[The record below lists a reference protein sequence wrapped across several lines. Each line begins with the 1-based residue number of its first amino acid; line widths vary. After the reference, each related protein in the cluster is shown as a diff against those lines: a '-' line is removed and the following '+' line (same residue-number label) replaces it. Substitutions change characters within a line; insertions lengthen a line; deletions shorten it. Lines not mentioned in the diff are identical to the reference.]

1 MPVLESTINIDLHLV
16 GETEADPVRE
26 AVRRDGRVR
35 PSLAETLEQSIEHTT
50 TQVFEKHEVTS
61 CDLSLSLDLVKG
73 RVPGVPRERI
83 QASLDA
89 EGEPPELASVDEAV
103 GPPERAQIAAA
114 VEEAVLG
121 HLDQYGVEDDVS
133 VTISVTPVQFR

>member
-16 GETEADPVRE
+16 GETEADPVRG

-35 PSLAETLEQSIEHTT
+35 PSLAERLEQSIEHTT
-50 TQVFEKHEVTS
+50 TQVFEKHEIT
-61 CDLSLSLDLVKG
+61 CDLSLNLELVKG

-103 GPPERAQIAAA
+103 GPPERAQIATA
-114 VEEAVLG
+114 VEEVVLG
-121 HLDQYGVEDDVS
+121 HLDQHGVEDDVS
-133 VTISVTPVQFR
+133 VTVSVTPVQFR